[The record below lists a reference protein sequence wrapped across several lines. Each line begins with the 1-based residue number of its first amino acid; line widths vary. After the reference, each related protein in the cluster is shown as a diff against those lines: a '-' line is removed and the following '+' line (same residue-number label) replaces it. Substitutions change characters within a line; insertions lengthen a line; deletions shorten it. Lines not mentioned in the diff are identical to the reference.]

1 MKAAYLGRMR
11 GQLEEAEK
19 RQRKAIALVEFKG
32 PSETLNRLNANLDGL
47 VKKRIP
53 EKQT

>member
-11 GQLEEAEK
+11 GQLEEAE
-19 RQRKAIALVEFKG
+19 RWQRKAIALLEFKG
-32 PSETLNRLNANLDGL
+32 PSDALNRLNANLDSL